1 MDADLNRPRGA
12 ETPRAEGVTPGEPAE
27 PAPAHFVEENAAGA
41 GTGAGMPE
49 VAAPETAASGIGESV
64 AGAPGN
70 AGADITEPPPAPEPE
85 GGMLVLGGA
94 PLADA
99 PAVLPEAER
108 ADEDIC
114 PECDGTFGSEG
125 YCDRC
130 GAARPDERLHYVLDA
145 GYGVAAVCDRG
156 IRHLTN
162 EDAVAVAAEAAPM
175 RRFALVVSDGVST
188 APRSAQASTAAVS
201 VALAVLTG
209 TSPVELSAT
218 EPALVEALSRR
229 LAVAA
234 EAADEAVREVGA
246 MPDDTVDTSGIA
258 KSGQPAC
265 TLVAAIVAGDTVV
278 VGNIGD
284 SRAYWIPDG
293 SAAEAAV
300 LTTDDSWANEEIAMG
315 VDPVEA
321 EAGPHA
327 HTITKWLG
335 EETPDVTPRVTWF
348 TLTEPGY
355 LLVCSDGLWNYAS
368 PAHRVRAAL
377 QQARGT
383 LPPEAGVADLAGALV
398 DWANAMGGADNVTV
412 ALARIDTVGDA
423 ARATERADREHL
435 EGGAVLVEESATESI
450 PAPEVYARPED

>member
-1 MDADLNRPRGA
+1 MDADLTRPHGA
-12 ETPRAEGVTPGEPAE
+12 DEPREPAE
-27 PAPAHFVEENAAGA
+27 GIPARPGEDNAAGQGDGA
-41 GTGAGMPE
+41 AAPGAGMPE
-49 VAAPETAASGIGESV
+49 VAAPGAGESV
-64 AGAPGN
+64 VGAPVRGGD
-70 AGADITEPPPAPEPE
+70 AAPSSPPHQVSEPE

-99 PAVLPEAER
+99 PAPASPEAER
-108 ADEDIC
+108 AHEDIC

-125 YCDRC
+125 YCDQC

-145 GYGVAAVCDRG
+145 GHGVAAVCDRG

-162 EDAVAVAAEAAPM
+162 EDAVAVAAEVTPA

-188 APRSAQASTAAVS
+188 APRSAQASAAAVAA
-201 VALAVLTG
+201 ALAVLTD
-209 TSPVELSAT
+209 TSSVEVSEA
-218 EPALVEALSRR
+218 ESALVEVLSRR
-229 LAVAA
+229 LAAAA

-246 MPDDTVDTSGIA
+246 MPDDTADASGIA

-265 TLVAAIVAGDTVV
+265 TLVAAIVMGDTVV

-293 SAAEAAV
+293 PPEGAAV

-315 VDPVEA
+315 VDPAEA

-335 EETPDVTPRVTWF
+335 EETPDVTPRVTGF

-368 PAHRVRAAL
+368 PAHQVRAAL
-377 QQARGT
+377 QQARST
-383 LPPEAGVADLAGALV
+383 LPPEAGVKDLAGALV
-398 DWANAMGGADNVTV
+398 DWANVMGGADNVTV

-423 ARATERADREHL
+423 APTERVDREHL
-435 EGGAVLVEESATESI
+435 DGGAVLVEESATESI
-450 PAPEVYARPED
+450 PAPEVYARPEG